1 MSEGTG
7 LERGEIRMKGKQGVG
22 SGGGGIKES
31 FTVYENFYL
40 ASEQRKKVL
49 IKTDMHTHTRRHN
62 AQDNGLGTQLV
73 KASNAHRE
81 RERERALDII
91 HTLDGIAHG

>member
-1 MSEGTG
+1 MSEGAG
-7 LERGEIRMKGKQGVG
+7 LERGEIRMKGKQQVGV
-22 SGGGGIKES
+22 GGIKES

-40 ASEQRKKVL
+40 VSEQRKKVL

-81 RERERALDII
+81 RERERERALDII

>member
-1 MSEGTG
+1 ME
-7 LERGEIRMKGKQGVG
+7 
-22 SGGGGIKES
+22 GGGGIKES

-40 ASEQRKKVL
+40 VSEQRKKVL

-73 KASNAHRE
+73 KASKAHRE
-81 RERERALDII
+81 REKERERESALDII